1 MLCALASAT
10 LAPGS
15 SAANLERSTITE
27 MVKDVVIINPV
38 TKEQRPA
45 RLNEVFT
52 APSVLRTGPDS
63 RAEMVSEDQT
73 VTRVGAN
80 TLFSFEPG
88 KREINLQRGS
98 VLFNSPSGKGGGT
111 IKTAAAT
118 AAVLGTTLIV
128 TTTPKGG
135 FKVLLVE
142 GHGEVKAPNGKK
154 RRLGP
159 GQMTFILAGQVLGPV
174 YNFQLRQQVGTSK
187 LVGGFKGALPSKEKI
202 ARAVETQQR
211 QIDKGEMVTTG
222 LLAGAEPGE
231 AYKID
236 AASLGALFAA
246 VGADDPRLDLADGTN
261 GSAAEGDQA
270 SLDAAAEGE
279 RFANALVSDVIIN
292 GSELT
297 AEYLF
302 ALNSQQVLDSN
313 PSASFSNTNG
323 YLFLTNSATFE
334 TPSIDLS
341 SLAGSEVRL
350 LAIDSIH
357 FNQSLSITSDPA
369 ARISFVAGSTITAA
383 PSTLVT
389 LNAGAVDLIAF
400 GSSFDLATSSP
411 DNAAS
416 FSDAMPLD
424 LTDFELVNDGGSIRV
439 VCPSLTLTNSGLSAG
454 STLDV
459 RSQGTVQLVHNITD
473 NAAWASTPVGMG
485 GPIPASD
492 TSFSA
497 KGTALEAV
505 ASINV
510 GAAQDIVAFQSDFVS
525 PSTTLVAGS
534 DLRLV
539 AVRFSDSSFNASQGS
554 VNLRAKSLIDIDGAH
569 FQVANVAMTASTIVL
584 QNVNFANGT
593 NVALKAQTP
602 ILNISPS
609 VFPGQVNFIGN
620 VTYNNVLVQNISPG
634 PGFEIYNSSTN
645 PTGHIK
651 IK

>member
-27 MVKDVVIINPV
+27 MVKDVMILNPV

-45 RLNEVFT
+45 HLHEVFT
-52 APSVLRTGPDS
+52 APNVLRTGPDS

-128 TTTPKGG
+128 TTTPAGG

-142 GHGEVKAPNGKK
+142 GHGEVKTKGKK

-159 GQMTFILAGQVLGPV
+159 GQMTFVLPGQVLGPV
-174 YNFQLRQQVGTSK
+174 YNYQLSQQVGTSK
-187 LVGGFKGALPSKEKI
+187 LVAGFKGALPSKEKI

-222 LLAGAEPGE
+222 LLAGTEPGE

-236 AASLGALFAA
+236 SASLGALFAA
-246 VGADDPRLDLADGTN
+246 VGADDPRLDQADGA
-261 GSAAEGDQA
+261 GGEGDQA
-270 SLDAAAEGE
+270 ALAAAAEGE
-279 RFANALVSDVIIN
+279 RFANALVSDVIID

-313 PSASFSNTNG
+313 PPAAFANTNG
-323 YLFLTNSATFE
+323 YLFLTNSAMFD
-334 TPSIDLS
+334 TPSIDIT

-350 LAIDSIH
+350 LAIDSIN
-357 FNQSLSITSDPA
+357 FKQSLSIQSDPA

-389 LNAGAVDLIAF
+389 LNAAAVDLIAF
-400 GSSFDLATSSP
+400 GSGFDLATSSP
-411 DNAAS
+411 DNAGS
-416 FSDAMPLD
+416 FSDAVPLD
-424 LTDFELVNDGGSIRV
+424 FTDFELVNDGGSIQV
-439 VCPSLTLTNSGLSAG
+439 VCPSLSLTNSGLSAG
-454 STLDV
+454 STLVV
-459 RSQGTVQLVHNITD
+459 RSEGTVQLAHNITD
-473 NAAWASTPVGMG
+473 NAAWATTPVGMG
-485 GPIPASD
+485 GPIPVSD

-505 ASINV
+505 TSINV
-510 GAAQDIVAFQSDFVS
+510 SAAQDIMAFQSDFVS
-525 PSTTLVAGS
+525 PSTTLVAGNE
-534 DLRLV
+534 LKLV
-539 AVRFSDSSFNASQGS
+539 AVRFSDNTFNASLGS
-554 VNLRAKSLIDIDGAH
+554 VNLQAKSLIDINGAH

-584 QNVNFANGT
+584 RNVNFANNS
-593 NVALKAQTP
+593 NVTLKAQTP
-602 ILNISPS
+602 ILNIGS
-609 VFPGQVNFIGN
+609 VFPVSGQVNFLGN
-620 VTYNNVLVQNISPG
+620 VTYNNVLILSGPGSPG
-634 PGFEIYNSSTN
+634 TGHEIYDSSLN